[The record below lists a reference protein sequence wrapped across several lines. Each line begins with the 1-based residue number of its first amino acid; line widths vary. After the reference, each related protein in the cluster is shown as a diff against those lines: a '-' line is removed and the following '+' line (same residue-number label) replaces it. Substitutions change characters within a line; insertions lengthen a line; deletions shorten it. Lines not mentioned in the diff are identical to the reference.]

1 MFYNYLKNLYTIID
15 SRDQNEIIKF
25 TKFNKKLI
33 KALKLGHQY
42 YDHEHNYN
50 EIQSGGAG
58 SNFESTLLAIFSSIG
73 DGINKLKKSGVD
85 TTELSVLL
93 RTYSSILS
101 LYKIY
106 ITRLIEEHQL
116 VKSEVT
122 ELENKISNSSLK
134 DLNKTIED
142 IQTNINQI
150 IGPA

>member
-1 MFYNYLKNLYTIID
+1 MFYNYLKNLYTIINN
-15 SRDQNEIIKF
+15 RDENEIIKF
-25 TKFNKKLI
+25 TKFNKNLI
-33 KALKLGHQY
+33 KALKYGPTYFENFQ
-42 YDHEHNYN
+42 N
-50 EIQSGGAG
+50 QTGGAAT
-58 SNFESTLLAIFSSIG
+58 NFESTLLAIFASIG
-73 DGINKLKKSGVD
+73 EGINKLKKSGVD

-116 VKSEVT
+116 VKNEVT
-122 ELENKISNSSLK
+122 ELETKISNSSLK

>member
-15 SRDQNEIIKF
+15 NRDENQIIKF
-25 TKFNKKLI
+25 TKFNRNLI
-33 KALKLGHQY
+33 KALKLGPSY
-42 YDHEHNYN
+42 FDYDQN
-50 EIQSGGAG
+50 QSGGAS
-58 SNFESTLLAIFSSIG
+58 SNFESTLLAIFASIG
-73 DGINKLKKSGVD
+73 EGINKLKKSGVD

-116 VKSEVT
+116 VKNEVT
-122 ELENKISNSSLK
+122 DLENKISNSSLK

>member
-15 SRDQNEIIKF
+15 NRDENEIIKF
-25 TKFNKKLI
+25 TKFNKNLI
-33 KALKLGHQY
+33 KALKYGPTY
-42 YDHEHNYN
+42 FEK
-50 EIQSGGAG
+50 IQMQTGGAQT
-58 SNFESTLLAIFSSIG
+58 NFESTLLAIFASIG
-73 DGINKLKKSGVD
+73 EGINKLKKSGVD

-116 VKSEVT
+116 VKNEVT
-122 ELENKISNSSLK
+122 ELETKISNSSLK

-150 IGPA
+150 IGPV